1 MAADN
6 LGSHLLGGFKAP
18 SRSLRF
24 CRQCMAIL
32 EDIRLKVNSDI
43 AQDNILCNFNIVVHP
58 WGIHSQNKRVA
69 YITMLGS
76 TRFVV
81 ERSIAV
87 VDVVKYFWP
96 QALWRSTWLHAM
108 ASMWS
113 LYWILPHT
121 FMLLMVFLLI
131 SCMMYWRVFCLM
143 RSSWWLLITSK
154 TATLI

>member
-6 LGSHLLGGFKAP
+6 LGSHLLGSFKAP

-24 CRQCMAIL
+24 CRQCKAIL

-43 AQDNILCNFNIVVHP
+43 AQDHILCNFNIVVHP

-69 YITMLGS
+69 YIAMLGS
-76 TRFVV
+76 TRFMV
-81 ERSIAV
+81 EHSIAV

-113 LYWILPHT
+113 LYSILPYT
-121 FMLLMVFLLI
+121 FMLLVFLLI
-131 SCMMYWRVFCLM
+131 SCMVYWRVLCLM

-154 TATLI
+154 TASLI